1 MSLCRDK
8 EIAAA
13 QRGMILGDLQ
23 IYNLGIYVDTSIY
36 IEPIRTRQAK
46 GKSDKVSRSVKRQ
59 AAKQAKIDQETVK
72 AAGRLA
78 PLLYQKYN
86 GELKVALGQSTLDRL
101 ADDPSAVSTADKRR
115 EIYARLFD
123 LLDND
128 GLVNHRVIRDRAE
141 RLSIISV
148 VFEQALEA
156 HLVDI
161 ITRVIWVKIVLPRSQ
176 MAIQRVASAE
186 RTERLESRRKSR
198 RSRRAA

>member
-1 MSLCRDK
+1 
-8 EIAAA
+8 
-13 QRGMILGDLQ
+13 
-23 IYNLGIYVDTSIY
+23 VDTSIY

-86 GELKVALGQSTLDRL
+86 GELKVTLGQSTLDRL